1 MSAFGQ
7 KRTTASPAN
16 NQNPITRELAHI
28 CSPHHGQNFRIAL
41 WSSILIVMAL
51 TITAFVVLDRN
62 SYAKILDFS
71 PTASVWSD
79 YSVLLP

>member
-1 MSAFGQ
+1 LLA
-7 KRTTASPAN
+7 ASSDKNERPVSN
-16 NQNPITRELAHI
+16 
-28 CSPHHGQNFRIAL
+28 GQNFRIAL